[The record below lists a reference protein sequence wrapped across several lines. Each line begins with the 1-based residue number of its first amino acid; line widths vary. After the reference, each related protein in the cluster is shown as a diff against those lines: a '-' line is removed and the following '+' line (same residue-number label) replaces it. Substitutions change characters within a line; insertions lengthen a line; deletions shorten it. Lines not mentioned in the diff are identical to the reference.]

1 MAKLTAAQRKKIPP
15 SKFGLPE
22 VKGKGGKN
30 EAGKGGYPM
39 PDKKH
44 ARVAKSYASKE
55 EHAGKLSAAAEKKID
70 ARADRVLG
78 KKGK

>member
-30 EAGKGGYPM
+30 EAGKGGYPV
-39 PDKKH
+39 PALSCHDGYLL
-44 ARVAKSYASKE
+44 RE
-55 EHAGKLSAAAEKKID
+55 RPGAGCGSCRD
-70 ARADRVLG
+70 
-78 KKGK
+78 